1 MRFLIMALLAFSIWL
16 VPASYEYAD
25 RERGYDA
32 TGGEMF
38 TILVPLGLICASYAE
53 EERRLA
59 RMKDREEKY
68 KIKLKE
74 MR

>member
-1 MRFLIMALLAFSIWL
+1 MKFLFCLALVASIWL

-38 TILVPLGLICASYAE
+38 TILVPLGLVCASYAE

-59 RMKDREEKY
+59 RMKDREKKY
-68 KIKLKE
+68 KMKMKE

>member
-1 MRFLIMALLAFSIWL
+1 MRFLIMALLALSIWI
-16 VPASYEYAD
+16 VPVSYEYAD

-38 TILVPLGLICASYAE
+38 AIILPIAIAFKALEVE
-53 EERRLA
+53 EERYKRT
-59 RMKDREEKY
+59 KKREQKY
-68 KIKLKE
+68 KE

>member
-1 MRFLIMALLAFSIWL
+1 MKFLFCLVLVVSIWL

-38 TILVPLGLICASYAE
+38 AIILPIAIAFKALEVE
-53 EERRLA
+53 EERYKRTKA
-59 RMKDREEKY
+59 REQKY
-68 KIKLKE
+68 KE